1 MVTGSAR
8 PIGWNSARH
17 VLCVRLDAAGDVLM
31 TEPAL
36 RALAQSVPGRRLTLL
51 TSSSGS
57 LAARL
62 IPYLDQVIVH
72 EVPWMKSTPTIAS
85 SAEDLALVDRLRA
98 QRFDGAVIFTVY
110 TQSALPAAVMCTLA
124 DVPLRAAHCR
134 ENPYRLLTDWLAETE
149 PDVRLRHEVR
159 RQLDLVSSLGCP
171 ITDDRLSVS
180 IGTSAFRTVDH
191 LLSQRIDVSKRWI
204 VMHPGASAASRR
216 YPVDAF
222 AAAAARLARAF
233 DCQIVWTGS
242 QEEAALVAE
251 AQQGMSEP
259 SHSLAGRLSFEE
271 LAAVIARAPL
281 LVSNNTSAVHL
292 ASAVSTPV
300 VDLYALTNP
309 QHTPWRVPSRILF
322 EDVPCRFCYKSVCP
336 EGHHRCLRGV
346 SPDSIVSAAIELL
359 EQPSDGRSFVAP
371 SGETTCLFEDNLRGV
386 ARSSKG

>member
-1 MVTGSAR
+1 MSGGPR
-8 PIGWNSARH
+8 PAGWDSARH
-17 VLCVRLDAAGDVLM
+17 LLCVRLDAAGDVLM

-57 LAARL
+57 HAARL
-62 IPYLDQVIVH
+62 IPYLDQVIAH
-72 EVPWMKSTPTIAS
+72 EVTWMKGASPAVS
-85 SAEDLALVDRLRA
+85 SATDLVLVDRLRA

-110 TQSALPAAVMCTLA
+110 TQSALPAALICSLA

-134 ENPYRLLTDWLAETE
+134 ENPYRLLTDWVRETE
-149 PDVRLRHEVR
+149 PDIRLRHEVR
-159 RQLDLVSSLGCP
+159 RQLDLVSSLGCR
-171 ITDDRLSVS
+171 ITDDRLSVAIS
-180 IGTSAFRTVDH
+180 PAAFRTVDR
-191 LLSQRIDVSKRWI
+191 LLSQRIDLRKRWI
-204 VMHPGASAASRR
+204 IMHPGASAASRR

-233 DCQIVWTGS
+233 DCQVVWTGS
-242 QEEAALVAE
+242 REEAALVAE
-251 AQQGMSEP
+251 AQEGMAEP

-271 LAAVIARAPL
+271 LAAAIARAPL
-281 LVSNNTSAVHL
+281 LISNNTSAVHL

-336 EGHHRCLRGV
+336 EGHHHCLKGV
-346 SPDSIVSAAIELL
+346 SPDAVVSAAMDLL
-359 EQPSDGRSFVAP
+359 EQSSGGRSFFAP
-371 SGETTCLFEDNLRGV
+371 SDETTCLFEDSLRGA
-386 ARSSKG
+386 ARSPKG

>member
-1 MVTGSAR
+1 MVSETRRIGWDSAR
-8 PIGWNSARH
+8 R

-36 RALAQSVPGRRLTLL
+36 RALASSLPGRRLTLL

-57 LAARL
+57 QAARL
-62 IPYLDQVIVH
+62 IPYLDHILVH
-72 EVPWMKSTPTIAS
+72 EVPWMKSGPTD
-85 SAEDLALVDRLRA
+85 SARVDDLALVERLRA

-110 TQSALPAAVMCTLA
+110 TQSALPAALMCTLA

-134 ENPYRLLTDWLAETE
+134 ENPYRLLTDWVRETE
-149 PDVRLRHEVR
+149 PDIRLRHEVR
-159 RQLDLVSSLGCP
+159 RQLDLVSALGCG
-171 ITDDRLSVS
+171 IADDRLSVA
-180 IGTSAFRTVDH
+180 IGAAAFLTVDR
-191 LLSQRIDVSKRWI
+191 LLSERIDARKRWI

-216 YPVDAF
+216 YPIDAF
-222 AAAAARLARAF
+222 AAAAARLSRDF

-242 QEEAALVAE
+242 QEEASLVAE
-251 AQQGMSEP
+251 AQKAMLEP
-259 SHSLAGRLSFEE
+259 SHSLVGRLSFEE
-271 LAAVIARAPL
+271 FAALIARAPL
-281 LVSNNTSAVHL
+281 LISNNTSAAHL

-300 VDLYALTNP
+300 VNLYALTNP

-346 SPDSIVSAAIELL
+346 SPDTVVSAAIDLL
-359 EQPSDGRSFVAP
+359 EQPSGGRSFLAP
-371 SGETTCLFEDNLRGV
+371 SAETTCLVQDNLGGA